1 VKFALLALVIV
12 AGPVRADAVV
22 AADGSGQFRTVQAAV
37 DAAPS
42 HARTRLV
49 IHVRP
54 GIYKERVVVPPD
66 KTFLT
71 LRGDDPR
78 TTVITYDLHAGLPG
92 PKGRVLITF
101 DTPTVFIQADDFTAE
116 NLTFENSAGPQ
127 GQALALTIMSDRGV
141 FRNCRFLG
149 YQDTLLAQAG
159 RQYFDHCYIEG
170 AVDFIFGGSAAYFD
184 HCEIYVK
191 ANGYITAANTP
202 KDQAYGYVFSNA
214 KITGAPG
221 VKTYLGRPWRPYAA
235 TVFLNAEMSTN
246 VRPEGWNNWN
256 DPAKEKTARYAEYRS
271 SSVDARLPWAHRLT
285 DAEATAYTLENVLGG
300 LDGWDPKTG
309 TVRSRIQVEREPAAK
324 PAPLGKSSALIATT
338 AGNELAY
345 STDGYKWNRIARRL
359 PTPSVGQK
367 QMKNP
372 SVLNG
377 PDGVFHLVWATGLK
391 GDKGFG
397 YAASRDLVH
406 WSDQRYIEIMAKE
419 NALDLASPH
428 LFYDQTERRFV
439 VTWASTI
446 AQNAIQAFQE
456 EVENNPRIWYATTRD
471 FQTFSDPQV
480 LFDPNYSVKD
490 AMLLKNGARFA
501 LVHNDN
507 ARPMQSLRVAFSD
520 GLLGPWGPRSDAFT
534 ARFTDSPAAVKLGE
548 EWWIYDANTQTGAAG
563 LVKTRGFQEF
573 TDASGH
579 VQAPLNMRLI
589 SIVEAGRALLQGLLK

>member
-1 VKFALLALVIV
+1 
-12 AGPVRADAVV
+12 
-22 AADGSGQFRTVQAAV
+22 
-37 DAAPS
+37 
-42 HARTRLV
+42 
-49 IHVRP
+49 
-54 GIYKERVVVPPD
+54 
-66 KTFLT
+66 
-71 LRGDDPR
+71 
-78 TTVITYDLHAGLPG
+78 
-92 PKGRVLITF
+92 
-101 DTPTVFIQADDFTAE
+101 
-116 NLTFENSAGPQ
+116 
-127 GQALALTIMSDRGV
+127 
-141 FRNCRFLG
+141 
-149 YQDTLLAQAG
+149 
-159 RQYFDHCYIEG
+159 
-170 AVDFIFGGSAAYFD
+170 
-184 HCEIYVK
+184 
-191 ANGYITAANTP
+191 
-202 KDQAYGYVFSNA
+202 
-214 KITGAPG
+214 
-221 VKTYLGRPWRPYAA
+221 
-235 TVFLNAEMSTN
+235 
-246 VRPEGWNNWN
+246 
-256 DPAKEKTARYAEYRS
+256 
-271 SSVDARLPWAHRLT
+271 
-285 DAEATAYTLENVLGG
+285 
-300 LDGWDPKTG
+300 
-309 TVRSRIQVEREPAAK
+309 
-324 PAPLGKSSALIATT
+324 
-338 AGNELAY
+338 
-345 STDGYKWNRIARRL
+345 
-359 PTPSVGQK
+359 
-367 QMKNP
+367 
-372 SVLNG
+372 
-377 PDGVFHLVWATGLK
+377 VFHLVWATGLK